1 MKKFWLFKAIANLL
15 FAMFTGLATLKFAI
29 VQNPII
35 GRASG
40 NVGKTRF
47 SVWKGINYIASI
59 GLKEDRKKQYLSTA
73 VIANRL
79 AMQVIGHA
87 IKQIKVQLKIAFLI
101 QIYGSTPFAKV
112 VQYFRKKWSTSDGQ
126 LDTTK
131 FPGTSFGSNTEPS
144 QQYNITDAAKPTFSI
159 TVDPTTRN
167 NNFGATSYL
176 DIIVFTDTLLKIHSF
191 PNLTAATNLAEIPI
205 PFFSDYFDT
214 GDNVAILSCLHEVN
228 SLGQIIGT
236 SYDFCGILFTSVS

>member
-1 MKKFWLFKAIANLL
+1 MKKFWLFKAIAKLL

-59 GLKEDRKKQYLSTA
+59 GLIEDRKKQYLSTA

-79 AMQVIGHA
+79 AIQVIGHA
-87 IKQIKVQLKIAFLI
+87 VKQIKVQLKQAFLI
-101 QIYGSTPFAKV
+101 QIYGTTPFAKV

-126 LDTTK
+126 LDTTM

-144 QQYNITDAAKPTFSI
+144 QQYNITDAAKATFAI
-159 TVDPTTRN
+159 TIDPTTRN
-167 NNFGATSYL
+167 NYFGATSYL
-176 DIIVFTDTLLKIHSF
+176 DIIVFTDTMSKIHCF
-191 PNLTAATNLAEIPI
+191 PDLTAATNLAEIPI
-205 PFFSDYFDT
+205 PYFSDYFDT
-214 GDNVAILSCLHEVN
+214 GDNVAILSCIHEVN
-228 SLGQIIGT
+228 SLGQTIGT
-236 SYDFCGILFTSVS
+236 SYDFCGTLFTSVS